1 MIFLAFIIGA
11 VKSLVP
17 TGATSAITF
26 RRALERRYVN
36 ALAVA
41 VGGSVMDSLYCL
53 AAVLGLSMLAS
64 ARRELVESVR
74 GVGIGVLFAVG
85 LYMGLRPPRLEREPR
100 NGPAAGWWKDLLLG
114 VTTTGFNPTLLVTWT
129 LAIGL
134 LTSVAG
140 MRFSGQDRVV
150 FPIGVLAGTLAG
162 NGLMVLAV
170 KRLEDRLDERHLTRI
185 ARGLGVL
192 LIALAC
198 WRAAAELTGAGGPS

>member
-1 MIFLAFIIGA
+1 VIFLALLIGT

-53 AAVLGLSMLAS
+53 AAVFGLSLLAS
-64 ARRELVESVR
+64 GRQELVESVR

-85 LYMGLRPPRLEREPR
+85 VYMVLRPPRLGGEPA
-100 NGPAAGWWKDLLLG
+100 GGAATGWWKDLLLG
-114 VTTTGFNPTLLVTWT
+114 LSTTGFNPALIVTWT

-140 MRFSGQDRVV
+140 VRFSGQDRAV
-150 FPIGVLAGTLAG
+150 FPIGVLAGTLTG

-170 KRLEDRLDERHLTRI
+170 RRLEDRLEERHLTAI
-185 ARGLGVL
+185 TRGLGVL
-192 LIALAC
+192 LIALAG
-198 WRAAAELTGAGGPS
+198 WRAVAELAGSGPS

>member
-1 MIFLAFIIGA
+1 VIFLAFLIGT

-64 ARRELVESVR
+64 GRQELVESVR
-74 GVGIGVLFAVG
+74 GLGIGVLFAVG
-85 LYMGLRPPRLEREPR
+85 LYMALRPPRLVSQPT
-100 NGPAAGWWKDLLLG
+100 GGSASGWWKDLLLG
-114 VTTTGFNPTLLVTWT
+114 LSTTGFNPTLIVTWT

-140 MRFSGQDRVV
+140 MRFSGHGRVV
-150 FPIGVLAGTLAG
+150 FPIGVLAGTLTG

-170 KRLEDRLDERHLTRI
+170 RRLEDRLEERHLTTI

-192 LIALAC
+192 LIALAG
-198 WRAAAELTGAGGPS
+198 WRAAAELAGRGPS